1 MTEVRLGRGRFGLG
15 VDFHRASERAVRHP
29 TPQDDSVF
37 NPRPRPRRRR
47 RRCRAGA
54 PLLARPRS
62 PCRAVGLPPLLGG
75 RAPRHG
81 GRREGRAPRRP
92 PSPPPPH
99 PPQPPPSPRTTAAP
113 PLAPGPLPT

>member
-1 MTEVRLGRGRFGLG
+1 MSEVSLGRGRFGLG

-81 GRREGRAPRRP
+81 GPPRRPAPRRP
-92 PSPPPPH
+92 PPPPP
-99 PPQPPPSPRTTAAP
+99 PPPPASP
-113 PLAPGPLPT
+113 PT